1 MKIGNCQKWQNDALN
16 EPEFGGFEGFEQQKP
31 VDFVIIEDQLKRIAK
46 WLEWIFGDSIEPE
59 WPGVQTLQ
67 PSRASWGSTI

>member
-46 WLEWIFGDSIEPE
+46 
-59 WPGVQTLQ
+59 
-67 PSRASWGSTI
+67 